1 MKIIKQHGTFSVW
14 FCNPLFLTWWFL
26 TVFSIQRPLHLN
38 KLTQQIL
45 KKALQNMNFDLLTK
59 TSRNFHTIS
68 TT

>member
-26 TVFSIQRPLHLN
+26 IVFSIQGPLHLN